1 MGGKEL
7 SNSSELA
14 GLIEYQAGSIVS
26 RMLLQKANGSVT
38 LFALAE
44 GQAISEHTTPFDA
57 LVNVID
63 GEAEVVI
70 SGKPLAVKAGEVLL
84 MPANE
89 PHALKATKRFK
100 MVLTMIK

>member
-1 MGGKEL
+1 MGDKKFSGTAG
-7 SNSSELA
+7 LA
-14 GLIEYQAGSIVS
+14 NLIEYQAGSIVS

-63 GEAEVVI
+63 GEAEVTI
-70 SGKPLAVKAGEVLL
+70 SGKPFVVKAGEVLL
-84 MPANE
+84 LPANE
-89 PHALKATKRFK
+89 PHALKAIKRFK
-100 MVLTMIK
+100 MVLTMVK

>member
-1 MGGKEL
+1 MDSKEL
-7 SNSSELA
+7 SGTAGLA
-14 GLIEYQAGSIVS
+14 GLIEYQAGTIVS
-26 RMLLQKANGSVT
+26 RMLLQKGHGSVT

-63 GEAEVVI
+63 GEAEVSI
-70 SGKPLAVKAGEVLL
+70 SGKPLVVKAGEVLL
-84 MPANE
+84 LPANE

-100 MVLTMIK
+100 MILTMIK